1 MRVLVFVGVVF
12 LCNVANAQT
21 WVFHQ
26 PTTIATY
33 NPVTASTTYRQCFCN
48 CHISGK
54 CTCHPFCI
62 RTWKTYNVPEKARR
76 GLLKVFDFGHK
87 IITLPFKKEI
97 NGRKPLFFYPVYSR
111 QSNNLPTTQLQ

>member
-21 WVFHQ
+21 WVFHH
-26 PTTIATY
+26 PT
-33 NPVTASTTYRQCFCN
+33 
-48 CHISGK
+48 
-54 CTCHPFCI
+54 
-62 RTWKTYNVPEKARR
+62 
-76 GLLKVFDFGHK
+76 FDFGHK

-111 QSNNLPTTQLQ
+111 SSNRLPTTQLQ